1 MYCTCLLLGP
11 PSTHSPYEEDE
22 DLLPKK
28 MKLEQNHDPFSD
40 LQNGEEYGFKLVGN
54 DDDQEESEQP
64 QQNSD
69 DTLERHHNNEEGTS
83 PPPVHNN
90 IDEQQQ
96 HNEKEEEEGEGEGE
110 VVNSKEPV
118 TPPPPPVPPRSHSL
132 SPSPNQTPY
141 HDRLFSSGVAVAG
154 SNGNGAGLV
163 DIHGDQQ
170 EVANNGSTTTRPF
183 LGQGR
188 GGDKNSMASPP
199 PLPMN
204 HMESRNTTTTT
215 VAAALAAASP
225 EEDVPPPL
233 PAKQGKR
240 GSRPAATASAP
251 SRNLHDIREEE
262 QALISILDEL
272 ERTVAKM
279 PVETGSGGGGRKEAA
294 PVVNRKEVKQSVSGG
309 ASSEENL

>member
-54 DDDQEESEQP
+54 DNDQEESEQP

-69 DTLERHHNNEEGTS
+69 DTLERHHNNEEEGTS

-96 HNEKEEEEGEGEGE
+96 HNEKEKEEGEGEGE
-110 VVNSKEPV
+110 EEVVNSKETV
-118 TPPPPPVPPRSHSL
+118 TPPPPPVSPRSHSL

-141 HDRLFSSGVAVAG
+141 HDRLFSSGAAVAG
-154 SNGNGAGLV
+154 SNGNGAAFV
-163 DIHGDQQ
+163 DIYGDQQ

-204 HMESRNTTTTT
+204 HTESRNTTTTT

-240 GSRPAATASAP
+240 GSRQAAAASAP

-262 QALISILDEL
+262 QALLMNWRGQWL
-272 ERTVAKM
+272 KCQWRLV
-279 PVETGSGGGGRKEAA
+279 VVVGGRRQ
-294 PVVNRKEVKQSVSGG
+294 PLSLIGRR
-309 ASSEENL
+309 